1 MATAET
7 NIVTEVALLR
17 SQVATLEQLL
27 EVHEQVTTEQN
38 QRIEQSINLIQEQQ
52 RILHAVLNSISDAVI
67 VADAQGQIILRNPAA
82 HRICG
87 REIRL
92 GASLDHMD
100 WPTFH
105 QADLTT
111 IYPVSELP
119 LSQVLRGVVA
129 DHVELVI
136 AHDNASHTIVSA
148 SAEPLIDEQHIQRGG
163 VMVLQDITT
172 RRQAE
177 AEQSAHQQAII
188 EAQESTLRE
197 LSIPLIPVAD
207 DIVVMPLIGAIDSKR
222 AQDIIRALLN
232 GVNEQRARII
242 ILDVTGVSIID
253 SQVANAIVS
262 AAQALRLL
270 GASVVLTG
278 IRPEVAQTIIALGV
292 DLSGIKTLGTLQA
305 GIAAALRGTQSP

>member
-1 MATAET
+1 MAAAET
-7 NIVTEVALLR
+7 TTVTEVALLR
-17 SQVATLEQLL
+17 SQVATLEQLI
-27 EVHEQVTTEQN
+27 EVHEQVTVEQN
-38 QRIEQSINLIQEQQ
+38 QRIEQTINQIQEQQ

-82 HRICG
+82 NRICG

-92 GASLDHMD
+92 GALLDQTDLPM
-100 WPTFH
+100 FH
-105 QADLTT
+105 QG
-111 IYPVSELP
+111 ELP
-119 LSQVLRGVVA
+119 LSQVLRGVVG
-129 DHVELVI
+129 DHVELTI
-136 AHDNASHTIVSA
+136 MRDNATHTVVSA

-163 VMVLQDITT
+163 VMVLKDITT
-172 RRQAE
+172 RKQAE
-177 AEQSAHQQAII
+177 AERSAHQQAII
-188 EAQESTLRE
+188 EAQESALRE

-222 AQDIIRALLN
+222 AQDVIRTLLN
-232 GVNEQRARII
+232 GVNEQRARIA
-242 ILDVTGVSIID
+242 ILDVTGVSVID

-305 GIAAALRGTQSP
+305 GITAALQGSQSS

>member
-1 MATAET
+1 MAAAET
-7 NIVTEVALLR
+7 TTVTEVALLR
-17 SQVATLEQLL
+17 SQVATLEQLI
-27 EVHEQVTTEQN
+27 EVHEQVTVEQN
-38 QRIEQSINLIQEQQ
+38 QRIEQTINQIQEQQ

-82 HRICG
+82 NRICG

-92 GASLDHMD
+92 GALLDQTDLPM
-100 WPTFH
+100 FH

-119 LSQVLRGVVA
+119 LSQVLRGVVG
-129 DHVELVI
+129 DHVELTI
-136 AHDNASHTIVSA
+136 MRDNATHTVVSA

-163 VMVLQDITT
+163 VMVLKDITT
-172 RRQAE
+172 RKQAE
-177 AEQSAHQQAII
+177 AERSAHQQAII
-188 EAQESTLRE
+188 EAQESALRE

-222 AQDIIRALLN
+222 AQDVIRTLLN
-232 GVNEQRARII
+232 GVNEQRARIA
-242 ILDVTGVSIID
+242 ILDVTGVSVID

-305 GIAAALRGTQSP
+305 GITAALQGSQSS